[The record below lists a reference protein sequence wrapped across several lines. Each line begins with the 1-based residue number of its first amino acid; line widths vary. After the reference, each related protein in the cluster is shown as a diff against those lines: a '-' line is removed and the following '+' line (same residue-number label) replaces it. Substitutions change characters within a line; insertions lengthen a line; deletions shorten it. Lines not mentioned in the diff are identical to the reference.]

1 MLDDS
6 TKKRIL
12 VSCIFALAI
21 GNMMLDNVYAVL
33 PKYIHKRNEEG
44 QWSQDG
50 YKFSEN
56 KETIILV
63 MFAVAQLIFAPFTA
77 FIKNKIGSKN
87 TIVAGFF
94 LTTCTTVGL
103 ALMTLIEDPDTFFYV
118 GNALRFV

>member
-1 MLDDS
+1 
-6 TKKRIL
+6 
-12 VSCIFALAI
+12 
-21 GNMMLDNVYAVL
+21 
-33 PKYIHKRNEEG
+33 
-44 QWSQDG
+44 
-50 YKFSEN
+50 
-56 KETIILV
+56 

-118 GNALRFV
+118 GNALRFVQGLGDVWVQFTAYSIITSIFSNDILRYIKYVEISVSLGLGIGPLAGDFLYE